1 MQGLLPVFKRELLA
15 YFHSPVAYVF
25 MIIFLMTHAASGFL
39 LGNFYNSNQAS
50 LESFFLFHP
59 WLYLFLIP
67 AIGMRLWSEEKR
79 SGTIELLLSL
89 PIDLRAAV
97 LGKFLAA
104 WLFIALAL
112 VLTFPIIITVSFL
125 GSPDVGPIISGY
137 LGSLLMAGAYL
148 SITSYTSSITKNQ
161 VVSFILSLSICLV
174 LVLLGWGVL
183 NEILN
188 TIFPVWITDFVAQ
201 LSFTTH
207 FNALRRGVIEISDI
221 IYFVSIIVAM
231 LSINMTV
238 LNSHQSA

>member
-1 MQGLLPVFKRELLA
+1 MQGLLPVFKRELVA

-25 MIIFLMTHAASGFL
+25 MIIFLMTHAAAGFL
-39 LGNFYNSNQAS
+39 LGNFYDSNQAS
-50 LESFFLFHP
+50 LEAFFLFHP

-67 AIGMRLWSEEKR
+67 AIGMRLWSEERR

-89 PIDLRAAV
+89 PIDLFAAV

-104 WLFIALAL
+104 WLFIAIALA
-112 VLTFPIIITVSFL
+112 LTFPMVMTVSYL
-125 GSPDVGPIISGY
+125 GTPDIGPIISGY

-148 SITSYTSSITKNQ
+148 SIASYTSSITKNQ
-161 VVSFILSLSICLV
+161 VVSFILSLSICLI

-188 TIFPVWITDFVAQ
+188 TIFPVWATDFIAQ

-207 FNALRRGVIEISDI
+207 FNALRRGVIEVADVL
-221 IYFVSIIVAM
+221 YFASIIGVM
-231 LSINMTV
+231 LSINVTV

>member
-1 MQGLLPVFKRELLA
+1 MQGLVPVFKRELLA

-25 MIIFLMTHAASGFL
+25 MIIFLMTNAASGFL

-50 LESFFLFHP
+50 LEPFFLFHP

-67 AIGMRLWSEEKR
+67 AIGMRLWSEERR

-89 PIDLRAAV
+89 PIDLKAAV

-104 WLFIALAL
+104 WLFIAITLL
-112 VLTFPIIITVSFL
+112 LTFPMVITVNFL
-125 GSPDVGPIISGY
+125 GSPDFGPIISGY

-148 SITSYTSSITKNQ
+148 AITSYTSAITKNQ

-183 NEILN
+183 NEVLN
-188 TIFPVWITDFVAQ
+188 AIFPVWIADFIAQ

-207 FNALRRGVIEISDI
+207 FSALRRGVIAFPDL
-221 IYFVSIIVAM
+221 IYFVSIIVVM
-231 LSINMTV
+231 LSINVTV
-238 LNSHQSA
+238 LNSHQSH